1 MANADPVIRSLRP
14 GPMRSYAVLVS
25 KRSKQDQDQ
34 PKSATGRKRPGAP
47 KGNQNGRKHGLYS
60 ELYPV
65 DFMDTLARL
74 QQEQGRPPMDPEV
87 ARRLAALTRDPR
99 MSTRLLADTVNA
111 MRTLITFQRAI
122 NRLEQLKPR

>member
-1 MANADPVIRSLRP
+1 MRP
-14 GPMRSYAVLVS
+14 YAVLVS

-34 PKSATGRKRPGAP
+34 PTSATGRKRPGAP

-65 DFMDTLARL
+65 DFMETLARL
-74 QQEQGRPPMDPEV
+74 QQEQGHAPMDPEV

-111 MRTLITFQRAI
+111 MRTMITFQRAI
-122 NRLEQLKPR
+122 NRLAQLKPR

>member
-1 MANADPVIRSLRP
+1 MRP
-14 GPMRSYAVLVS
+14 YAVLVS

-34 PKSATGRKRPGAP
+34 PESATGRKRPGAP

-65 DFMDTLARL
+65 DFMDTFARL
-74 QQEQGRPPMDPEV
+74 QQEQGHPPMDPEV

>member
-1 MANADPVIRSLRP
+1 M
-14 GPMRSYAVLVS
+14 S
-25 KRSKQDQDQ
+25 KKTRQDQD
-34 PKSATGRKRPGAP
+34 KTGAATGRKRPGAP

-65 DFMDTLARL
+65 DFMDTLATL
-74 QQEQGRPPMDPEV
+74 EQEQGRPPMDPAV
-87 ARRLAALTRDPR
+87 ARRLAVLTRDPR
-99 MSTRLLADTVNA
+99 MSKRLLADTVNA